1 MCKTPNIDHDARMDA
16 YLDQQEAFY
25 QAALITHNGDHA
37 KAHATAVAQIEDY
50 IRKDGMDP
58 RTYWLHLDQTT
69 ANEM

>member
-1 MCKTPNIDHDARMDA
+1 MCKTPNIDHEARMDA

-25 QAALITHNGDHA
+25 QAALVTHSGDHA
-37 KAHATAVAQIEDY
+37 KAHAAAIVLIEDY

-58 RTYWLHLDQTT
+58 RVYWTHLDQTS

>member
-25 QAALITHNGDHA
+25 QAALITHNNDHA

-50 IRKDGMDP
+50 IRKDEMDP
-58 RTYWLHLDQTT
+58 RIYWNWIDQTT